1 MKRKVS
7 LAYLTIPGVEAVDQI
22 RIAAEAGYDF
32 VSLRTIPMHQPGEPA
47 NELEKDPALFKKIQ
61 ETLKAYNLKPLD
73 IELVR
78 VKEDLPK
85 DYRGAFEKAAQL
97 GATQVLCSVWTE
109 DRNFAIDTLGSYCEQ
124 AKEFGL
130 QMDLEFPAISGLR
143 SLKDVIAVQD
153 AIKAPNLKLLM
164 DILYVYWDN
173 ETPELIKNTDPSRFG
188 LIHMCDCPKDYL
200 SYEKVVIMREK
211 REHPGLGAAPI
222 AQYLEAFPAELPC
235 SIELPNK
242 EYIEKYGAL
251 GHAKS
256 CLKNLKKLF

>member
-153 AIKAPNLKLLM
+153 AIKAP
-164 DILYVYWDN
+164 
-173 ETPELIKNTDPSRFG
+173 T
-188 LIHMCDCPKDYL
+188 
-200 SYEKVVIMREK
+200 
-211 REHPGLGAAPI
+211 
-222 AQYLEAFPAELPC
+222 
-235 SIELPNK
+235 
-242 EYIEKYGAL
+242 
-251 GHAKS
+251 
-256 CLKNLKKLF
+256 